1 MCEGRTNHGAFL
13 LMESEE
19 EFRIGKVIF
28 KNRHIRFNITFDTY
42 EKRTGKKHQIL
53 ISYKPFLFAEPSN
66 KKKH

>member
-1 MCEGRTNHGAFL
+1 
-13 LMESEE
+13 MEEE

-28 KNRHIRFNITFDTY
+28 KNRHIRFNITFDCY
-42 EKRTGKKHQIL
+42 SKETGKKHKII